1 MKARVYPGKT
11 ANEQSHESGS
21 IIEAPRSKGKASF
34 DGAAGVERLGS
45 HSARE
50 WLNTIKHPKKRLFLE
65 IYANSGRAS
74 IACRAV
80 GIGRS
85 TEWLWRKRDSQ
96 FAALREQ
103 AHAMAVESMEDEARR
118 RAVDGTVEPVFA
130 GGKVCGSI
138 RRYSDSLLIFL
149 LKAAKPEVYRDR
161 WRGSVHVIAEPSAF
175 RGLDLA
181 RLSEAQLEQLEEIAA
196 AATRE
201 TDTEDAEL
209 GRLIDFA
216 DDMAGP

>member
-1 MKARVYPGKT
+1 MKVNRHPGRT
-11 ANEQSHESGS
+11 AGAQSPDSGS
-21 IIEAPRSKGKASF
+21 RIEASDSKGKASF
-34 DGAAGVERLGS
+34 ERVARLGRS
-45 HSARE
+45 RGHCGRE
-50 WLNTIKHPKKRLFLE
+50 WLSTIEHPKKRLFLE
-65 IYANSGRAS
+65 IYANSGHAS
-74 IACRAV
+74 MACRAV
-80 GIGRS
+80 GIGRT
-85 TEWLWRKRDSQ
+85 TEWLWRKRDAQ

-103 AHAMAVESMEDEARR
+103 AQAMAVEALEDEARR
-118 RAVDGTVEPVFA
+118 RAIDGTLEPVFA
-130 GGKVCGSI
+130 GGRLCGSI

-181 RLSEAQLEQLEEIAA
+181 RLSEAQLGQLEEIAA

-201 TDTEDAEL
+201 TGMEDAGL